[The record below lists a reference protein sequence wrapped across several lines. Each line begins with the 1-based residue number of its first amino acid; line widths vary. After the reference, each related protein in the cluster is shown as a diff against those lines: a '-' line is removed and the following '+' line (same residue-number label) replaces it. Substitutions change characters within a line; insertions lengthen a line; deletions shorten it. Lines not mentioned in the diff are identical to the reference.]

1 MVKIFFDDFMSLP
14 ILDYGHLKAPI
25 RLLRLLDFFTSSLK
39 PRHSAKELFAYST
52 NKENFN
58 TTFSQ
63 IQPTI
68 SGVFGRVEWEEEQ
81 QSNNMRGDPMM

>member
-1 MVKIFFDDFMSLP
+1 MILCLCLF
-14 ILDYGHLKAPI
+14 LDYGLLRAP
-25 RLLRLLDFFTSSLK
+25 LLPLRLLDVFTSSLK
-39 PRHSAKELFAYST
+39 PRHSAKELFPYST

-81 QSNNMRGDPMM
+81 QFNNMRGDPMM